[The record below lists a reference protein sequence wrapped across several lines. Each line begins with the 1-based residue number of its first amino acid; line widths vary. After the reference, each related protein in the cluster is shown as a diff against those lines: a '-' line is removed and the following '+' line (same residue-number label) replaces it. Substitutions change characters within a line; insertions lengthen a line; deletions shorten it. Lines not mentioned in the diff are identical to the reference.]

1 MKRIRI
7 LVIKV
12 AFMLIFFWNSTIIV
26 AAINKCDSLQ
36 MPVCI
41 LNGKY
46 HILLSSQKEYSIDVV
61 LSKYVEQKLSIMR
74 YDSSSFRFL
83 VFIEIS
89 KKGKVKNI
97 RLLNQSSFKNNMIAW
112 TETKRIIKSIHFI
125 PARLN
130 GRAIVCQSTFYLR
143 LDFTK
148 CVD

>member
-83 VFIEIS
+83 VFITVELCF
-89 KKGKVKNI
+89 I
-97 RLLNQSSFKNNMIAW
+97 RLFFRRLHRILIVFKYVFIYLCISILSLFNFLRGYSLLL
-112 TETKRIIKSIHFI
+112 RI
-125 PARLN
+125 
-130 GRAIVCQSTFYLR
+130 Q
-143 LDFTK
+143 
-148 CVD
+148 